1 MSANIVKRLANVFDI
16 VEHWDFLKEA
26 MEGLNKKARA
36 TYEPESFFYMLS
48 KVASKGTDGLV
59 VVLTSKNDKPL
70 GFGCAFVATD
80 FHGDDCFYVWAAFS
94 TGKCRTTL
102 TELQQACED
111 YARAIGQRVV
121 KTATPRINHG
131 ADRLFC
137 DILGYR
143 REFTTYRKD
152 I

>member
-1 MSANIVKRLANVFDI
+1 MPDNKLVRLHNAIDI
-16 VEHWDFLKEA
+16 VDNWDFLKES

-36 TYEPESFFYMLS
+36 NYNDIKFFEMLC
-48 KVASKGTDGLV
+48 KVARMNKDGLIV
-59 VVLTSKNDKPL
+59 ILKSKNDKPL

-80 FHGDDCFYVWAAFS
+80 FNGDDCFYVWAAYS
-94 TGKCRTTL
+94 TGKYHHCL

-111 YARAIGQRVV
+111 YARSIDQRVI
-121 KTATPRINHG
+121 KTATPRTNHA

-143 REFTTYRKD
+143 REFSTYRKD